1 MCPPRR
7 VVGSNARSKFTVL
20 LGCKLSQRRTGQGLL
35 HDVGDERGIIKLRDS
50 QAHAV
55 DGDGVAELG
64 IRSHYWRIDAHANGV
79 TELLQFN
86 DLALFFNEPSKQS
99 NLL

>member
-20 LGCKLSQRRTGQGLL
+20 PAASCPRTGQGLL